1 MTTNKEKMKKLFE
14 GTLDALLAQVEQS
27 KVTKEPLP
35 VMVTTSIVKL
45 LSQSNVTAETIEAE
59 ERSLA
64 HLEEEFPFD
73 SNPQGPARGE
83 DQEEPWVI

>member
-73 SNPQGPARGE
+73 PNPQGPARDE